1 MKVEVW
7 SDFSCP
13 FCYIGVHNF
22 YLAMDAFNDEMNHSE
37 QLIFKSYELA
47 PDAPFTNDRSYYE
60 VLADKY
66 DVPLD
71 RAQAMTE
78 NASKIAKEAG
88 LTLNFDKAV
97 AVSTSIAHR
106 LITWV
111 QNNQPEKTR
120 TLAMRIFKAYFE
132 DGLNIADDQVLS
144 SFMTE
149 LNITGITLPEIL
161 TDMTISQAMTVDK
174 VEAQA
179 FEIKS
184 VPFFVFNRQDAV
196 AGAQTPVNF
205 YQVIKQIDQPV
216 VATEN

>member
-22 YLAMDAFNDEMNHSE
+22 YLAMDTFNDELKRSE

-47 PDAPFTNDRSYYE
+47 PDAPFTNDRSYYD

-71 RAQAMTE
+71 RAKSMTE
-78 NASKIAKEAG
+78 NAKKIANEAG
-88 LTLNFDKAV
+88 LTLNFDQAI

-120 TLAMRIFKAYFE
+120 ALAMRIFKAYFE

-144 SFMTE
+144 SFMSE
-149 LNITGITLPEIL
+149 LNINGITLSEIL
-161 TDMTISQAMTVDK
+161 TDIKISQSMTVDK

-179 FEIKS
+179 FDIRS
-184 VPFFVFNRQDAV
+184 VPFFVINRADAV
-196 AGAQTPVNF
+196 AGAQTPMKF
-205 YQVIKQIDQPV
+205 YELMIQIDRGI
-216 VATEN
+216 TE

>member
-22 YLAMDAFNDEMNHSE
+22 YLAMDTFNDEFKRSE
-37 QLIFKSYELA
+37 QLIFKSYELS

-71 RAQAMTE
+71 RAKAMTD
-78 NASKIAKEAG
+78 NAKKIATEAG
-88 LTLNFDKAV
+88 LTLNFDKAI

-111 QNNQPEKTR
+111 QNHHPDKTR
-120 TLAMRIFKAYFE
+120 DLAMRIFKAYFE

-144 SFMTE
+144 GFMTE
-149 LNITGITLPEIL
+149 LNISNITLPEIL
-161 TDMTISQAMTVDK
+161 TDMKISQSMTVDK
-174 VEAQA
+174 VEAQS
-179 FEIKS
+179 FEIRS
-184 VPFFVFNRQDAV
+184 VPFFVINRADAV
-196 AGAQTPVNF
+196 AGAQTPMKF
-205 YQVIKQIDQPV
+205 YELMIQIDRGITQ
-216 VATEN
+216 

>member
-120 TLAMRIFKAYFE
+120 ALAMRIFKAYFE

>member
-22 YLAMDAFNDEMNHSE
+22 YLAMDTFNEELKRSE

-47 PDAPFTNDRSYYE
+47 PDAPFTNDRSYYD

-71 RAQAMTE
+71 RAKAMTD
-78 NASKIAKEAG
+78 NAKKIANEAG
-88 LTLNFDKAV
+88 LTLNFDKAI

-106 LITWV
+106 VITWV
-111 QNNQPEKTR
+111 QKNQPEKTR
-120 TLAMRIFKAYFE
+120 DLALRIFKAYFE

-144 SFMTE
+144 NFMLE
-149 LNITGITLPEIL
+149 LDITGITLPEIL
-161 TDMTISQAMTVDK
+161 TDMQISQSMTVDK

-184 VPFFVFNRQDAV
+184 VPFFVINRADAV
-196 AGAQTPVNF
+196 AGAQTPMKF
-205 YQVIKQIDQPV
+205 YELMIQIDRGI
-216 VATEN
+216 TE